1 MGTCGKEGARAHRRA
16 WVADA
21 LVQLFHS
28 RSSSGALQRKR
39 AQGCALETVP
49 VLYPA
54 LPAPLALEDPQ
65 GPWPKGGNVA
75 LSLMLRS
82 LAIWTLSPTAP
93 PGGQHHS
100 ARVVNSYPGQG
111 LSKRR

>member
-1 MGTCGKEGARAHRRA
+1 MCFGNG
-16 WVADA
+16 
-21 LVQLFHS
+21 
-28 RSSSGALQRKR
+28 
-39 AQGCALETVP
+39 VP

-65 GPWPKGGNVA
+65 GSWPKGGNVA

-82 LAIWTLSPTAP
+82 RAIWTLSPAAP